1 MKLIKDK
8 FYVITGATD
17 LNPNFV
23 KSCGIKF
30 PQTVVHNGRWLVVKS
45 KLGAMEWSVDYFFIK
60 EFKGKEPAKLT
71 VQFIPRTRKG
81 VKYFQIKM
89 SKNGKVFNHQYNSK
103 QGAKKSFESLVND
116 LKNSNFIVK

>member
-1 MKLIKDK
+1 MKIGTRVKATTNIKDYHK
-8 FYVITGATD
+8 KGE
-17 LNPNFV
+17 N
-23 KSCGIKF
+23 G
-30 PQTVVHNGRWLVVKS
+30 TVVKFEKQNYDGYPVKV
-45 KLGAMEWSVDYFFIK
+45 LWDNRGDEWCTLDEIK
-60 EFKGKEPAKLT
+60 ELKTGSALT

-116 LKNSNFIVK
+116 LKNGNFIVK